1 MNPHEMRMSLV
12 EWTDRRIREGDGR
25 MIDCF
30 TKIEECAG
38 KRMPNTNIIL
48 EVKEL
53 ITGLNK
59 IYLIETHTEHEVK

>member
-1 MNPHEMRMSLV
+1 
-12 EWTDRRIREGDGR
+12 

-48 EVKEL
+48 EIKEL

-59 IYLIETHTEHEVK
+59 IYLIETHSDHEVR